1 MAFAHVYQVVQN
13 GSTAILGA
21 SEQRFTRAGA
31 EGIQLAH
38 AHEGVYFLYLHRSY
52 GRGAE
57 VQCTLHMRAY
67 VSLGVDRCVDARRD
81 LSTACPPARAGWPV
95 S

>member
-31 EGIQLAH
+31 EGVQLAH
-38 AHEGVYFLYLHRSY
+38 AHEGV
-52 GRGAE
+52 
-57 VQCTLHMRAY
+57 
-67 VSLGVDRCVDARRD
+67 
-81 LSTACPPARAGWPV
+81 
-95 S
+95 